1 MPSGAVILSIFNK
14 ILTFFRY
21 LLRGHK
27 SETLPSEAVP
37 ERLLHQDQGFHGPLG
52 ADALLLRE
60 DDRIVLSV
68 DFFFSDIPSW
78 LEWDSETRKL
88 AIVQMGGA
96 MAELALEL
104 PESHVIDFERAKRI
118 YLVTRKGHKRL
129 ESANDQKL
137 VHSVNLIVR
146 R

>member
-1 MPSGAVILSIFNK
+1 MIPSIFNK

-21 LLRGHK
+21 LLRGRK
-27 SETLPSEAVP
+27 SDILPSEAIP
-37 ERLLHQDQGFHGPLG
+37 ERLLKQNEGFHGPLG

-60 DDRIVLSV
+60 DDKIVLSV

-78 LEWDSETRKL
+78 LEWDTETKKL

-96 MAELALEL
+96 VAELNLEL
-104 PESHVIDFERAKRI
+104 PESHIIDFEKAKRVLLI
-118 YLVTRKGHKRL
+118 TRKGQKRL
-129 ESANDQKL
+129 EMANDEKL
-137 VHSVNLIVR
+137 IHAVNLIVR

>member
-1 MPSGAVILSIFNK
+1 MSIFNK

-21 LLRGHK
+21 LLKGHK
-27 SETLPSEAVP
+27 SDILPLEAVP
-37 ERLLHQDQGFHGPLG
+37 ERLLKQDQGFHGPLG
-52 ADALLLRE
+52 ADALLLKE

-78 LEWDSETRKL
+78 LEWDAGTKKL

-96 MAELALEL
+96 VAELALEL
-104 PESHVIDFERAKRI
+104 PESHVIDFEKARRV
-118 YLVTRKGHKRL
+118 YLITRKGQKRL

>member
-1 MPSGAVILSIFNK
+1 MK
-14 ILTFFRY
+14 D
-21 LLRGHK
+21 
-27 SETLPSEAVP
+27 E
-37 ERLLHQDQGFHGPLG
+37 GFHGPLG

-68 DFFFSDIPSW
+68 DFFFSDMPSW
-78 LEWDSETRKL
+78 IEWDSERKKL

-96 MAELALEL
+96 VAELDLDL
-104 PESHVIDFERAKRI
+104 PESHVIDFEKARRV
-118 YLVTRKGHKRL
+118 YLVTRKGQKRL